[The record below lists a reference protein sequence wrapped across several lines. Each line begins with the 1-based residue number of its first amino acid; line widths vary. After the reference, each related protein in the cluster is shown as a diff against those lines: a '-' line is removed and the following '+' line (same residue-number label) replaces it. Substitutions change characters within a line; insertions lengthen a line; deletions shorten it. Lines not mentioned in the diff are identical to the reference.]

1 MNPIVKKFNNLI
13 QKTIF
18 KPKNKTTILK
28 SQFKINDKFIISSF
42 NKYFITFIGLLFL
55 YLFYLLIP
63 ILYDKGWVQN
73 KIESKFIDEFKINL
87 SSSADIS
94 YRILPSP
101 HYFIKNSK
109 ILIDNAES
117 QKPIADIKNL
127 KVFLSQ
133 GNFFNKEKITI
144 KKVIINNA
152 NFSLLSNDLKIL
164 NEFSNNQ
171 FSNKKIKINDS
182 NIFLKNNLN
191 ETITIVKIDEAIFF
205 YNSEKLVNLFNLKG
219 KTFNVPFFFDLTNK
233 ISLQKKKQIDI
244 NAKSLKLSIKNEII
258 KENNSSI
265 GKNILSFLN
274 STIRTNYNIRD
285 KLITFN
291 SYKSK
296 INTSEIYYNGELSV
310 NPFDL
315 NLNIDLNNFK
325 VSKIF
330 DFNLILIEF
339 LKSKLL
345 FNENLSLNA
354 FIDINSNIE
363 EIFHNADI
371 YFNINNGKINFDK
384 TVFINKNIGLVKL
397 ENSNLFIED
406 YKLILSTD
414 LLIDIK
420 NFDRLYSFLNT
431 NKKSRKDIKNILI
444 NLNYDFSD
452 NTINFNN
459 IKIDNK
465 EVNDQFLTII
475 DGFNDNDTN
484 NLIKS
489 RRLINDLLNI
499 YEG

>member
-233 ISLQKKKQIDI
+233 ISLQKKK
-244 NAKSLKLSIKNEII
+244 
-258 KENNSSI
+258 
-265 GKNILSFLN
+265 
-274 STIRTNYNIRD
+274 TNRY
-285 KLITFN
+285 
-291 SYKSK
+291 
-296 INTSEIYYNGELSV
+296 
-310 NPFDL
+310 
-315 NLNIDLNNFK
+315 
-325 VSKIF
+325 
-330 DFNLILIEF
+330 
-339 LKSKLL
+339 
-345 FNENLSLNA
+345 
-354 FIDINSNIE
+354 
-363 EIFHNADI
+363 
-371 YFNINNGKINFDK
+371 
-384 TVFINKNIGLVKL
+384 
-397 ENSNLFIED
+397 
-406 YKLILSTD
+406 
-414 LLIDIK
+414 
-420 NFDRLYSFLNT
+420 
-431 NKKSRKDIKNILI
+431 
-444 NLNYDFSD
+444 
-452 NTINFNN
+452 
-459 IKIDNK
+459 
-465 EVNDQFLTII
+465 
-475 DGFNDNDTN
+475 
-484 NLIKS
+484 
-489 RRLINDLLNI
+489 
-499 YEG
+499 